1 MRLSSGRKLWIFI
14 AINLGEDV
22 NNTAPVSPKLIFIP
36 LHMLNGC
43 DFWTCIVQLLK
54 HGLAFQFLWLT
65 RIIELLC
72 FSLSSPTYNFS
83 GKTIIILFPFWS
95 FLQQAWCSTTL
106 QWCSQYSI
114 LSTPRVMYKWDHQ
127 QSLDSHPEQV
137 LWSPFELSR
146 ACRSWKVLFQ
156 HILLSCPFLLLYSY
170 FVPLKPFFYFKF
182 ITLAVLVYWSIIILA
197 GVQPED
203 FFEDSQVWR
212 SALRNYW
219 SLLSPIIFSDHPKRP
234 GDEDPTPPYNMVR
247 NVMDMNAQYGGLN
260 AAMLEEKKL
269 VWVMNVVPVRAPN
282 TLPLILDRGFAG
294 VMHDWYVSYI

>member
-1 MRLSSGRKLWIFI
+1 MRLSSGRKLWMFI

-43 DFWTCIVQLLK
+43 DFWTRIVQLLK
-54 HGLAFQFLWLT
+54 HGLAFQFLWLPW
-65 RIIELLC
+65 IIELLC

-83 GKTIIILFPFWS
+83 GKTIIVPFPFWS

-114 LSTPRVMYKWDHQ
+114 LSTPHVMYKRDHQ

-170 FVPLKPFFYFKF
+170 FVPLKLFFFNFKF
-182 ITLAVLVYWSIIILA
+182 ITLYGRSGLLIHYYPCRGSARRFLWRLSGLEISSQKLLVPAFTYN
-197 GVQPED
+197 
-203 FFEDSQVWR
+203 F
-212 SALRNYW
+212 LRP
-219 SLLSPIIFSDHPKRP
+219 S
-234 GDEDPTPPYNMVR
+234 
-247 NVMDMNAQYGGLN
+247 
-260 AAMLEEKKL
+260 
-269 VWVMNVVPVRAPN
+269 
-282 TLPLILDRGFAG
+282 
-294 VMHDWYVSYI
+294 